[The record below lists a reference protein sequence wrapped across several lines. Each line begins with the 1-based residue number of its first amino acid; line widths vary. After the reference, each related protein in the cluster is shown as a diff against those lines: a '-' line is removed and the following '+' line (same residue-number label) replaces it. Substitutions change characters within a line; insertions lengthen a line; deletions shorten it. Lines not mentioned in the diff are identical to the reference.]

1 MLTEHTKAPNF
12 SAQDQFGELHNL
24 EKYTHKWL
32 LIYFYPKDNT
42 PGCTVEACS
51 IKNAWS
57 DFQDAHITVLGVSAD
72 SVKSHLSFSE
82 KYSLPFPLLSDSD
95 KTMIKSYKALGL
107 KKMFGREY
115 EGILRISYLI
125 APDGTIAKAYPK
137 VKPQDHAEE
146 ILRDVQELI
155 S

>member
-1 MLTEHTKAPNF
+1 MLTEGTKAPNF
-12 SAQDQFGELHNL
+12 SAQDQFGE
-24 EKYTHKWL
+24 THTLASHTGKWL

-42 PGCTVEACS
+42 PGCTVEACA

-57 DFQDAHITVLGVSAD
+57 DFQDANITVLGVSAD
-72 SVKSHLSFSE
+72 SLKSHLSFAE
-82 KYSLPFPLLSDSD
+82 KYSLPFPLLSDPE
-95 KTMIKSYKALGL
+95 KTIIQEYEALGK

-125 APDGTIAKAYPK
+125 GPNGIIKKVYAK
-137 VKPQDHAEE
+137 VKPQHHAAE
-146 ILRDVQELI
+146 ILRDIEKFT